1 MRPRF
6 SVKFL
11 GLVLLGAGLG
21 VSQEGEEVAD
31 GLGYRKVGVADCT
44 FERDPGAYLD
54 RVRRHLEQLTADTER
69 VSTGRVKLS
78 APPSSRLRS
87 GFVNDIPHRNFI

>member
-11 GLVLLGAGLG
+11 CLLLLAAGLG
-21 VSQEGEEVAD
+21 VGREGEND
-31 GLGYRKVGVADCT
+31 TSDDGYRTTSVADCT

-54 RVRRHLEQLTADTER
+54 RVRRHVEQLAADTER
-69 VSTGRVKLS
+69 VSAGRVKYS
-78 APPSSRLRS
+78 APRRPDRERLHQRYPAS
-87 GFVNDIPHRNFI
+87 ELH